1 MADDATTTAPVA
13 AQAVSRGITSGH
25 ASSPLTV
32 AQPAAV
38 TEPTETLPADGE
50 MNETT
55 VTKEDEEIAGKQATT
70 EVTAPD
76 GDTTEVVDGTGAS
89 DSTPASGKKEKR
101 KSTGG
106 IPEHKMKKL
115 NKKKSMLKLQLDCK
129 PGEFYWARLKGYPPW
144 PSIICDE
151 QMLPE
156 SLLASRPVST
166 ARPDGSLRADF
177 QEGGKNAKERTF
189 PIMFLSTN
197 EFSWMINTALTP
209 LKPEECNTMPK
220 TKMTKALQNAY
231 KLAAEDKD
239 LAYYKS
245 LLAQWQEEEKRFAEE
260 YAELEAEEARLAEE
274 RVKAA
279 EEAGKEEEE
288 EATKKEKK
296 KKAPRKSKVADD
308 DIEMEDAELPKSS
321 KKRKKEVDSDAEGKP
336 KKTPKVTKI
345 NAPKTPN
352 GEAAAPAKK
361 STSKPKK
368 KVVAPKA
375 EEDEEEAKPQMTEAE
390 KLQVREKAVLY
401 LRHRLQKGFLSRDQ
415 APQESEMAGMADF
428 FTQLEGYE
436 NLEPAIIRVTK
447 IHKVLKAIVKLSSIP
462 KDEELQFKKRS
473 GAMLETWNKRME
485 ADGDAAPAAAEE
497 PKSAAPEEPTSAA
510 PEEKAPET
518 NGDAN
523 AEPAVEA
530 EEEVEAKEGAEIETE
545 EKAVEA
551 ADSIEEKAV
560 ENTDEDTTTQ
570 AVEEPLAAPVEEP
583 ELGSDAK
590 EDAVDGEGDVSMQT
604 APEEI
609 IVEAA

>member
-1 MADDATTTAPVA
+1 MAEEATSTAPVDA
-13 AQAVSRGITSGH
+13 PA
-25 ASSPLTV
+25 
-32 AQPAAV
+32 PAAV
-38 TEPTETLPADGE
+38 TEPNESTPANGE
-50 MNETT
+50 AT

-76 GDTTEVVDGTGAS
+76 GDTTEVAEGTGAS

-106 IPEHKMKKL
+106 IPEHKSKKL
-115 NKKKSMLKLQLDCK
+115 NKKKSMINLNLDCK

-144 PSIICDE
+144 PAIICDE

-197 EFSWMINTALTP
+197 EFSWMINTSLTP
-209 LKPEECNTMPK
+209 LKPEECKTMPK

-245 LLAQWQEEEKRFAEE
+245 VLAQWQEEEKKWAEE
-260 YAELEAEEARLAEE
+260 YAEREAEQARLAEE
-274 RVKAA
+274 RAKAT
-279 EEAGKEEEE
+279 EEALKEEEE
-288 EATKKEKK
+288 EAAKKEKK
-296 KKAPRKSKVADD
+296 KKAPRKSKGGSEDV
-308 DIEMEDAELPKSS
+308 EMEDAEPPKSS
-321 KKRKKEVDSDAEGKP
+321 KKRKKETESDAEGKP

-352 GEAAAPAKK
+352 GEAAASTKK

-375 EEDEEEAKPQMTEAE
+375 EEDEEEAKPEMSEAE
-390 KLQVREKAVLY
+390 KLQQREKAVLY

-415 APQESEMAGMADF
+415 APQESEMAAMADF
-428 FTQLEGYE
+428 FTQLEGY
-436 NLEPAIIRVTK
+436 NDLEPAIIRTTK

-462 KDEELQFKKRS
+462 KDEEFNFKKRS
-473 GAMLETWNKRME
+473 AAMLEIWNKRME
-485 ADGDAAPAAAEE
+485 ADGDAAPASAEE
-497 PKSAAPEEPTSAA
+497 PKSAAPEG
-510 PEEKAPET
+510 KAPAT
-518 NGDAN
+518 NGDAK
-523 AEPAVEA
+523 AKPAVEA
-530 EEEVEAKEGAEIETE
+530 KTEVETKEGAENEIK

-551 ADSIEEKAV
+551 ADTIEEEAV
-560 ENTDEDTTTQ
+560 EKADEETTTQ
-570 AVEEPLAAPVEEP
+570 AVEEPLPAPVEKAD
-583 ELGSDAK
+583 LGNHAK
-590 EDAVDGEGDVSMQT
+590 DEAADGDGDVSMQT
-604 APEEI
+604 APEESA
-609 IVEAA
+609 VEAA